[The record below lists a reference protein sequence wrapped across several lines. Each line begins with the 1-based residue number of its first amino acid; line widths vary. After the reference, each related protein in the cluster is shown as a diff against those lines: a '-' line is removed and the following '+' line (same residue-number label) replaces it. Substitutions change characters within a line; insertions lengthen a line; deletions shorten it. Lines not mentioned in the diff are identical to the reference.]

1 MRRRA
6 ATDLVKALTDKFP
19 AKARVACKSEGPIRG
34 LYSCLSAMRG
44 TALEPAEPLQLRV
57 LSKAWVAAGLC

>member
-44 TALEPAEPLQLRV
+44 TALEPQSLFNCV
-57 LSKAWVAAGLC
+57 F